1 MAKKA
6 KAIHPVSLLIVGSL
20 HIVMVCHLKN
30 NHLSCQVLF
39 GCVMFR
45 PICYS
50 HVMVRVRSG
59 GAMSM
64 SDKSIFSSSLQSFIL
79 VTIYLYG
86 WMDGWM
92 DGSLWSHSQWGCSA
106 SVNLNHGQIF
116 CWKLYRVA
124 ANSPPFS
131 ETDLLRR
138 RTNRSRWEKQHR
150 LPRGNWQSLR
160 DSNLSA
166 IRREQNFWKS
176 FFQLEL

>member
-1 MAKKA
+1 MAKKD
-6 KAIHPVSLLIVGSL
+6 KAIHPVSFFLVGSL

-92 DGSLWSHSQWGCSA
+92 DHSDHTHNG
-106 SVNLNHGQIF
+106 
-116 CWKLYRVA
+116 VA
-124 ANSPPFS
+124 
-131 ETDLLRR
+131 L
-138 RTNRSRWEKQHR
+138 H
-150 LPRGNWQSLR
+150 
-160 DSNLSA
+160 LS
-166 IRREQNFWKS
+166 I
-176 FFQLEL
+176 